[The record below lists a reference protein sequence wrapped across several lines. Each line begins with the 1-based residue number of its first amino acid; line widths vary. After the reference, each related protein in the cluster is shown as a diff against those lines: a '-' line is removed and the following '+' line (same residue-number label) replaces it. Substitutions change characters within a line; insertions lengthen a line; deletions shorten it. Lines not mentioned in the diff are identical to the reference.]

1 MPSMAGQWKQRLAGA
16 AGLVASVL
24 VWTAVGGCQLAGV
37 IAASEE
43 RYGSHTVEAEYT
55 GLFGKSYAVVAWVD
69 RSMQAE
75 YPELVPTTI
84 QRVDLRLAAESGA
97 SGHIAGDQVT
107 SFLANTPQWVA
118 WPRAR
123 LAEELDVDRVVFIEF
138 NEFRTNE
145 PGNEHLWDGLAWAT
159 LSVIERGG
167 GWTDAE
173 AFRKDIRVTFPD
185 ATGYGPEDF
194 GKLAVQSTLL
204 QRVVE
209 RAAWAFYQHEEPNA
223 IEY

>member
-1 MPSMAGQWKQRLAGA
+1 MAQGRRWGLGAGLRWAGA
-16 AGLVASVL
+16 ALGLLGLA
-24 VWTAVGGCQLAGV
+24 AAGGCALAGV

-43 RYGSHTVEAEYT
+43 RYGSHQVEAEYT

-69 RSMQAE
+69 RSMQSE

-84 QRVDLRLAAESGA
+84 QRVDLKLAAESGA

-107 SFLANTPQWVA
+107 NFLANTPQWVA

-145 PGNEHLWDGLAWAT
+145 PGNEHLWDGVAWAT
-159 LSVIERGG
+159 LSVIERGSE
-167 GWTDAE
+167 WSDAE

-185 ATGYGPEDF
+185 GAGYGPDDF
-194 GKLAVQSTLL
+194 GRLVVQSTLL
-204 QRVVE
+204 QRVVD
-209 RAAWAFYQHEEPNA
+209 RAAWVFYAHEERNA